1 MHPIPASCIACAR
14 AVLRH
19 GLSPGGFGCWQRKT
33 CLQLPS
39 PGVRKLQMMR
49 AGGTAG
55 NCTENIMNVCGG
67 QGIRLMETWAS
78 FPALESLSS
87 VSVTDGQIDSWR
99 AVLVCQLPAATANLP
114 ASCQL
119 NQIGYDTSLLNK
131 QIKLQLIIVFNF
143 RFLNDQASWRKS
155 TKASP
160 R

>member
-1 MHPIPASCIACAR
+1 MS
-14 AVLRH
+14 
-19 GLSPGGFGCWQRKT
+19 
-33 CLQLPS
+33 
-39 PGVRKLQMMR
+39 
-49 AGGTAG
+49 
-55 NCTENIMNVCGG
+55 NVCALGALHLKIDTMAHRMSG
-67 QGIRLMETWAS
+67 LAKLGNLFSRSAALPLTSRTESFWYRCLVAS
-78 FPALESLSS
+78 LCSPALESLSS